1 MHGWDEYALTFS
13 VGLDPVAALA
23 AVELLVAVVV
33 VDGRSGATKGGA
45 VGAAAEP
52 RRALLLAAPE
62 LGRRRLGGLV
72 GATAAAL
79 AALLGQVPRQGRAL
93 RVHFPVEDLEDLQMS
108 KINASLFQN
117 WLIIFLNSTKWKK
130 NPPSNQFVNSRI

>member
-1 MHGWDEYALTFS
+1 MHGWDEYTLTFS

-52 RRALLLAAPE
+52 RRTLLLAAPE
-62 LGRRRLGGLV
+62 LGRRQLGGLV

-93 RVHFPVEDLEDLQMS
+93 RVHFPVEDLEDLQ
-108 KINASLFQN
+108 N
-117 WLIIFLNSTKWKK
+117 
-130 NPPSNQFVNSRI
+130 

>member
-1 MHGWDEYALTFS
+1 
-13 VGLDPVAALA
+13 VAALA

-93 RVHFPVEDLEDLQMS
+93 RVHFPVEDLEDLQ
-108 KINASLFQN
+108 N
-117 WLIIFLNSTKWKK
+117 
-130 NPPSNQFVNSRI
+130 

>member
-1 MHGWDEYALTFS
+1 
-13 VGLDPVAALA
+13 VAALA
-23 AVELLVAVVV
+23 AVELLVIV
-33 VDGRSGATKGGA
+33 VDGRSGATEGGA

-72 GATAAAL
+72 GAAAAS
-79 AALLGQVPRQGRAL
+79 AALLGQVPDQGRAL

-130 NPPSNQFVNSRI
+130 KPPSNQFVNSRI